1 VAFLLAFLLA
11 IPMRCCPS
19 GDLTKKEGDGTFR
32 GSPTLTMAVEDQV
45 RAAQRGDIV
54 AINALLTELTPWVGR
69 LCTSIALDRGA
80 DAMQETFIIVLR
92 NLVTL
97 REPAAFRG
105 WVRRI
110 AVREALRMVNAQR
123 DLVVDEVPEG
133 PETFAIVDL
142 ASAMDVRSLLADLPP
157 LQRAVLVLRDLEDLS
172 EDEAAAVLGVE
183 VGTVKSRLH
192 RARAAFRE
200 GWQP

>member
-1 VAFLLAFLLA
+1 
-11 IPMRCCPS
+11 MS
-19 GDLTKKEGDGTFR
+19 
-32 GSPTLTMAVEDQV
+32 
-45 RAAQRGDIV
+45 
-54 AINALLTELTPWVGR
+54 ALLTELTPWVGR
-69 LCTSIALDRGA
+69 LCASIALDRGA
-80 DAMQETFIIVLR
+80 DAMQETFIVVLR

-110 AVREALRMVNAQR
+110 AVREALRIVNGDREIAVG
-123 DLVVDEVPEG
+123 DVTELPHVP
-133 PETFAIVDL
+133 AI
-142 ASAMDVRSLLADLPP
+142 ADLDTAIDVHDALVELSP

-172 EDEAAAVLGVE
+172 EDQTAALLGVE

-192 RARAAFRE
+192 RARSAFRT

>member
-1 VAFLLAFLLA
+1 
-11 IPMRCCPS
+11 M
-19 GDLTKKEGDGTFR
+19 
-32 GSPTLTMAVEDQV
+32 
-45 RAAQRGDIV
+45 RAAQRGDVV
-54 AINALLTELTPWVGR
+54 AMNALLTDLAPWVGR

-110 AVREALRMVNAQR
+110 AVREALRIVNAEH

-133 PETFAIVDL
+133 PSAIAVVDL
-142 ASAMDVRSLLADLPP
+142 DGAMDVRDQLAALAPMH
-157 LQRAVLVLRDLEDLS
+157 RAVLVLRDLEDLS
-172 EDEAAAVLGVE
+172 EDETAAVLGVE
-183 VGTVKSRLH
+183 RGTVKSRLH
-192 RARAAFRE
+192 RARSAFRA
-200 GWQP
+200 GWDA

>member
-1 VAFLLAFLLA
+1 
-11 IPMRCCPS
+11 
-19 GDLTKKEGDGTFR
+19 
-32 GSPTLTMAVEDQV
+32 MAVEDQV
-45 RAAQRGDIV
+45 RAAQRGDVV
-54 AINALLTELTPWVGR
+54 AINALLTDLAPWVGR

-110 AVREALRMVNAQR
+110 AVREALRIVNADR
-123 DLVVDEVPEG
+123 ELAVDAVPEG
-133 PETFAIVDL
+133 EASFVAIDL
-142 ASAMDVRSLLADLPP
+142 DTAMDVRDQLAALAP

-172 EDEAAAVLGVE
+172 EDETAVLLGVE
-183 VGTVKSRLH
+183 LGTVKSRLH
-192 RARAAFRE
+192 RARSAFRE
-200 GWQP
+200 GWDA